1 MRSELKLK
9 ICPLSMRHQSQLLC
23 HSSNVRLTFAGVL
36 SSTLMIPYHVLIKEY
51 YTNIKSKI
59 MIKILI
65 RFDRDRDYL
74 EFKGSLPYCSGSEPN
89 FFSMEYK

>member
-23 HSSNVRLTFAGVL
+23 HSSNVRLTFADVL
-36 SSTLMIPYHVLIKEY
+36 SSTLMISYHVLIKEY

-65 RFDRDRDYL
+65 RFDRDRDL
-74 EFKGSLPYCSGSEPN
+74 GSGLFGV
-89 FFSMEYK
+89 